1 MIEKGWRAPM
11 FPTPL
16 QHTRLR
22 TRLLYGALLAS
33 SLLLWLLPLAAL
45 ALTALRSMR
54 EIHLGHYWTWPT
66 LDHWRDNVQQV
77 FSSSPMWTFLR
88 NSVLITVPAV
98 CGALLLASLAG
109 FALAKFRLPG
119 KLWLLGVFVSG
130 NFVPFQILIIP
141 VRQTMLSLGLYD
153 QIAGLILF
161 HIAFQ
166 VGFCTLF
173 LRNFMQTVPD
183 ALLEAARLEGAN
195 EWRVYWSVVLPLMR
209 PALAALAVLEFTF
222 IWNDYFW
229 ALVLTQSETAQ
240 PVTLGLQSLHGYWVA
255 SWHLLS
261 AGALLAALPPVLLFF
276 AMQRH
281 FIAGLSLGAVKQ

>member
-1 MIEKGWRAPM
+1 M

-16 QHTRLR
+16 RHTRR
-22 TRLLYGALLAS
+22 STRILYAVALAA

-45 ALTALRSMR
+45 ALTALRSMQD
-54 EIHLGHYWTWPT
+54 IHLGQYWSVPP
-66 LDHWRDNVQQV
+66 LGQMQHNLLDNVRQI
-77 FSSSPMWTFLR
+77 FATSPMWIYLR

-98 CGALLLASLAG
+98 AGAVLLASLSG
-109 FALAKFRLPG
+109 FALAKFRLRG
-119 KLWLLGVFVSG
+119 GGLLLGLFVSG

-141 VRQTMLSLGLYD
+141 VRQSMIWLGLYD
-153 QIAGLILF
+153 QIVGLILF

-173 LRNFMQTVPD
+173 LRNYMQTVPD
-183 ALLEAARLEGAN
+183 ALLEAARLEGAG
-195 EWRVYWSVVLPLMR
+195 EWRLYWSVVLPLMR

-229 ALVLTQSETAQ
+229 ALVLTQSEQVQ

-261 AGALLAALPPVLLFF
+261 AGALLAAMPPVLLFF

-281 FIAGLSLGAVKQ
+281 FIAGLAMGAVKG